1 MQEQTEA
8 DFNFLRGH
16 SAILLGLLILQGPPR
31 LVIDKL
37 PGSSSKSR
45 LRLLMQ
51 NITEFAALY
60 KSVTGRYEVTDDES
74 EEVNGQSRSLNG
86 QSSHAS
92 GNDRMNANVIVNVVS
107 ALDAL
112 QAELK

>member
-1 MQEQTEA
+1 
-8 DFNFLRGH
+8 
-16 SAILLGLLILQGPPR
+16 
-31 LVIDKL
+31 
-37 PGSSSKSR
+37 
-45 LRLLMQ
+45 MQ

-74 EEVNGQSRSLNG
+74 EEVNGQSRSLNS

>member
-1 MQEQTEA
+1 
-8 DFNFLRGH
+8 
-16 SAILLGLLILQGPPR
+16 
-31 LVIDKL
+31 
-37 PGSSSKSR
+37 
-45 LRLLMQ
+45 MQ

-60 KSVTGRYEVTDDES
+60 NSVTGRHEVTDDDES
-74 EEVNGQSRSLNG
+74 EEVNGQSRSWKG